1 MVVNSFIKCGTNIE
15 GTFIQNSLIIKKD
28 LLCRNLSLFVRIWRV
43 WHRTKTKQKRFQIY
57 FTWNKKKQLIIF
69 RQLNTNYSTFVLNSP
84 LTHFFTS
91 PLLPCST
98 ALLWYFSTVSQTS
111 LVLWHCHAMWQCA
124 TLTLFYFSIVSLL
137 HCSNSSNV
145 AHAIAST
152 FSQAGTSFVKTSS
165 RYWLRH
171 SWKPYHATGCV
182 IRKTLVTLVTPRTRS
197 SYSKGSS
204 SFDLTRSES
213 GTMLCSTVCRR
224 CWEGNPSF
232 KKDSAW
238 AWIVCLAAAT
248 NLAFTVGLIYS
259 FGVLLPVFM
268 DYFKESR
275 ENTGKLLNC
284 ETILGLAC
292 EYTAAFK
299 YYILIDSLL
308 VLCVAITQEEWRK
321 Y

>member
-152 FSQAGTSFVKTSS
+152 FSQVGTSFVKTSS

-197 SYSKGSS
+197 WSNWLK
-204 SFDLTRSES
+204 TQK
-213 GTMLCSTVCRR
+213 VAA
-224 CWEGNPSF
+224 PS
-232 KKDSAW
+232 
-238 AWIVCLAAAT
+238 I
-248 NLAFTVGLIYS
+248 
-259 FGVLLPVFM
+259 LPVRNPAPCFVVQSV
-268 DYFKESR
+268 DVAGRAIHPSKR
-275 ENTGKLLNC
+275 TVHG
-284 ETILGLAC
+284 LGL
-292 EYTAAFK
+292 FVSPLRR
-299 YYILIDSLL
+299 IWLSPL
-308 VLCVAITQEEWRK
+308 V
-321 Y
+321 